1 MKLKTTRKQIEQD
14 SYRIA
19 SIGYCEAQ
27 HLLKYQSPFAYTA
40 GVYGWNGDYYL
51 VDGVTIATGYRS
63 LPASKNTKCDY
74 KIVRVFDDRASK
86 AETAKEIDAILAEF
100 IQAIKIA

>member
-1 MKLKTTRKQIEQD
+1 MKLKTTKKEIENN
-14 SYRIA
+14 SHRIA

-27 HLLKYQSPFAYTA
+27 HLLKYRSPFAYTC

-63 LPASKNTKCDY
+63 LPSSRNVKCDY
-74 KIVRVFDDRASK
+74 KTVRQFDDRAMNAK
-86 AETAKEIDAILAEF
+86 TANEVNAILAEF
-100 IQAIKIA
+100 IKTITQ

>member
-1 MKLKTTRKQIEQD
+1 MKIKATRKEIEAN

-27 HLLKYQSPFAYTA
+27 HLLKYQRPFAYTA

-63 LPASKNTKCDY
+63 LPSNRNVKCDY
-74 KIVRVFDDRASK
+74 KTVREFDDRAMN
-86 AETAKEIDAILAEF
+86 AKTEGEVNSILAEF
-100 IQAIKIA
+100 IKTIKQ